1 MAPKAFFTGLRCKR
15 KAGVSLRTRALA
27 RYERERQHPCHTK
40 DFSERK
46 DNKAGALALA
56 ASERS
61 ERLNERSECKNT
73 LTSDA
78 VVVSP
83 ANEDKEPTQSNKR
96 EAIGAKEEASRAFQG
111 RNLGR
116 RRQNNWIAFEQMRL
130 NEPCE

>member
-1 MAPKAFFTGLRCKR
+1 MSILSCGAEGVLYWTQMPAKHQSAACEHLRFC
-15 KAGVSLRTRALA
+15 ASTRVIIGDS
-27 RYERERQHPCHTK
+27 RGIGI
-40 DFSERK
+40 S
-46 DNKAGALALA
+46 
-56 ASERS
+56 S
-61 ERLNERSECKNT
+61 

-83 ANEDKEPTQSNKR
+83 ANEDKETTQSNKR

-116 RRQNNWIAFEQMRL
+116 RRQSNWIAFEQMRL